1 MSQFNLYIKMK
12 FLKEVQDKV
21 TKLVSEAR
29 INEAFDMLIEYG
41 IKDAITMKANFVAAK
56 KANSLGTISYSEYS
70 KKLSQATTGIMSL
83 IGVEAPDM
91 DGITVYKNA
100 EKAKQQVQTEEE
112 ILRNGALNNP
122 AFMLAHYGKALRL
135 THADLVVKLHEK
147 YMELMEESAQV
158 AFGFKVPTEPVLD
171 EELLTIVYVADAEL
185 RKLKNDWKDNVRQ
198 LVSTKS
204 FPSPENIDLALKT
217 CQANGLLKDLQFNVE
232 LSGWAIQAQILQQI
246 NLSIQ

>member
-1 MSQFNLYIKMK
+1 MK
-12 FLKEVQDKV
+12 VSNELK
-21 TKLVSEAR
+21 TKIATFISTGKTVDG
-29 INEAFDMLIEYG
+29 FDLLIQMG
-41 IKDAITMKANFVAAK
+41 FKDANLLKANYLSAK
-56 KANSLGTISYSEYS
+56 TEYTAGRASFDEYS
-70 KKLSQATTGIMSL
+70 RKVAMAHQGMLSLCDAE
-83 IGVEAPDM
+83 VDPDM
-91 DGITVYKNA
+91 DAVVVYKNA
-100 EKAKQQVQTEEE
+100 EKAKPQKEEDV
-112 ILRNGALNNP
+112 LRNGALHNP

-135 THADLVVKLHEK
+135 THADLVVKLYEK
-147 YMELMEESAQV
+147 YMELMEENAQV

-171 EELLTIVYVADAEL
+171 EELLELVKTADAEL

-217 CQANGLLKDLQFNVE
+217 CQANGLLKDLKFNVE